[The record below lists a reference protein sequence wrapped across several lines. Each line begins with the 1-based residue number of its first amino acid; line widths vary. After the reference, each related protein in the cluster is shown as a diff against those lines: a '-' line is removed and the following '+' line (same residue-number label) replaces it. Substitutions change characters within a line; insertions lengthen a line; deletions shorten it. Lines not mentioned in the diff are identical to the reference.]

1 MAFSDGIGP
10 RLLSYTLAAA
20 IAPVTL
26 LVFIFFFAGAQDYD
40 QEACSYMGNRGSNGE
55 VYYTVGLFAGS
66 LFLAQFAMATNG
78 EDMPRTK
85 MFLKVASFVA
95 FVVSFLMNAVI
106 ILSASC
112 DFTNARG
119 TSTSVELAG
128 YTAFSC
134 VVVTACVHLLDNLY
148 KVGEIDEEG
157 RSTGILLQNPV
168 LFFFQEF
175 GAASTI
181 SVIYVILSAFILNFT
196 ENGHGID
203 YSTTRAGCNTSLAGL
218 DTDASEY
225 KFWENNFQ
233 LVDTN
238 SVEDRA
244 KSWAI
249 TFVVFSVLFF
259 ITRIVTSYFQETS
272 PYVRLLSTIAH
283 FGSDISL
290 GWWFSSFVRLCTVL
304 NAEKYVYKPL
314 TFCYLTVPQIFEN
327 EVIDCRVFDH
337 TEPGMQAITILL
349 PLAFLVRKSQ
359 NLRLLWFY
367 VHLTIWF
374 SFRRVLHLG
383 RTLRWNES
391 RDGVALH
398 RLSTKACSACTKSK
412 SLRVPYVHHTLC
424 CIQKTCECD
433 NLRQPRYS
441 CKYTEST
448 TMRLNTS
455 RLTLHRSLL

>member
-1 MAFSDGIGP
+1 MAFSDGIGA
-10 RLLSYTLAAA
+10 RLLSYILAAA
-20 IAPVTL
+20 ITPVTV

-40 QEACSYMGNRGSNGE
+40 QKACAYMGNRDSDGE

-66 LFLAQFAMATNG
+66 LFLAQFAMGTNG
-78 EDMPRTK
+78 EDMPRRK
-85 MFLKVASFVA
+85 MFLSVTSGVA
-95 FVVSFLMNAVI
+95 FIVAFLMNAVI
-106 ILSASC
+106 IMSASC
-112 DFTNARG
+112 DFTTARG
-119 TSTSVELAG
+119 TSTNVELAG
-128 YTAFSC
+128 YAAFAC
-134 VVVTACVHLLDNLY
+134 IVVTACIHLLDNLY
-148 KVGEIDEEG
+148 KVGEIGEDAQP
-157 RSTGILLQNPV
+157 IYFKNPA

-175 GAASTI
+175 GAASFI

-196 ENGHGID
+196 ENGHGIEH
-203 YSTTRAGCNTSLAGL
+203 SAVRTGCTNAVAGL
-218 DTDASEY
+218 NTDSSEY
-225 KFWENNFQ
+225 KFWENNFR
-233 LVDTN
+233 LVDSN

-259 ITRIVTSYFQETS
+259 ITRVVTSYFQETN

-290 GWWFSSFVRLCTVL
+290 GWWFSSFVRLCTVP

-314 TFCYLTVPQIFEN
+314 TLCHFTVPQIFEN
-327 EVIDCRVFDH
+327 EVVDCRVFDH

-349 PLAFLVRKSQ
+349 PLAFLVSKLP
-359 NLRLLWFY
+359 NLRSLWFY

-374 SFRRVLHLG
+374 SFRRVLLLV
-383 RTLRWNES
+383 RTRRWNES

-398 RLSTKACSACTKSK
+398 RLSTTACSACTKSE
-412 SLRVPYVHHTLC
+412 SPGFPYVHHTLR
-424 CIQKTCECD
+424 CIQKTRECD
-433 NLRQPRYS
+433 NLRQPRHS

-448 TMRLNTS
+448 TLRLNTS